1 MDSRPT
7 VTQGWR
13 SLALVVRPSVPMDQ
27 GKTSHPT
34 TGLWRSSLV
43 CLIGFLLTL
52 KPAPMVTT
60 GPQLHFQLTTLIKLI
75 AGITAGEVAPTITKD
90 SIVSRIMTH

>member
-13 SLALVVRPSVPMDQ
+13 SLVLVMRPSVAMDP
-27 GKTSHPT
+27 GKISHPT
-34 TGLWRSSLV
+34 TGLWHSALV

-60 GPQLHFQLTTLIKLI
+60 GLQPHFQLTTLIKLI
-75 AGITAGEVAPTITKD
+75 AGITAGEVAPTTTKD
-90 SIVSRIMTH
+90 SIVFRIMTR